1 VTETLAPIDPEGFLA
16 ADFAAK
22 GVDFVPD
29 PMVMRI
35 ADLFISG
42 RSSAKQWGLKPEEV
56 WRAISNNSDSLFAF
70 FHLLMTRDRIPL
82 IDYGSTFM
90 RSSFAKELGQLL
102 VDIHPGG
109 IYQTLK
115 QRAEEQLEK
124 TLDLSRIPAEM
135 RAEIAERR
143 KNEQQAVG
151 YDWNPDAGQKFKDD
165 KVLGSMLLG
174 GLIFGGYA
182 QMTGSDHVLQPS
194 RQALLIEATQPE
206 DAPLWGAK
214 QEAKL
219 FARLNAIVA
228 KDPRLSSTSC
238 ELPPTVLPYLMKQ
251 KPTSSTDLLH
261 KALALRDGDGDFK
274 AYREWH
280 RKLRAAWRMGAH
292 SEAEE
297 KAVIDVTQELSKRF
311 PAGKDVF
318 DAPRLWSREIGLKG
332 TVGFKAVEAGLEAES
347 PAGAKFK
354 LGLGGGPKAELE
366 ADLGKVTLSFPNWI
380 RNWLVEG
387 LQFRSHRKV
396 LLRMALAEQNFDYP
410 LLGLKALWE
419 AA

>member
-1 VTETLAPIDPEGFLA
+1 
-16 ADFAAK
+16 
-22 GVDFVPD
+22 
-29 PMVMRI
+29 
-35 ADLFISG
+35 
-42 RSSAKQWGLKPEEV
+42 
-56 WRAISNNSDSLFAF
+56 
-70 FHLLMTRDRIPL
+70 MTRDRIPL
-82 IDYGSTFM
+82 IDYGATFM
-90 RSSFAKELGQLL
+90 RSSFSKELGQLL

-115 QRAEEQLEK
+115 ERAEEQLEK

-143 KNEQQAVG
+143 RNEQEAVG
-151 YDWNPDAGQKFKDD
+151 YEWNPDAGKKFKDD

-194 RQALLIEATQPE
+194 RQALLVEATQPE
-206 DAPLWGAK
+206 SAPLWGAQ

-219 FARLNAIVA
+219 FARLNAVVA
-228 KDPRLSSTSC
+228 KDPRLSSTNR

-251 KPTSSTDLLH
+251 KPTNARELLR
-261 KALALRDGDGDFK
+261 KALALRDRDGDFK
-274 AYREWH
+274 AYRAWH
-280 RKLRAAWRMGAH
+280 RKLRAAWKMGAH

-297 KAVIDVTQELSKRF
+297 KAVIDVTRELTKRF
-311 PAGKDVF
+311 PAGKDPF
-318 DAPRLWSREIGLKG
+318 EAPRLWSREIGLKG
-332 TVGFKAVEAGLEAES
+332 TVAFKPLDAGLEAES
-347 PAGAKFK
+347 AAGAKFK
-354 LGLGGGPKAELE
+354 LGLSGGPEAELE

-396 LLRMALAEQNFDYP
+396 LLRMALADQNFDNP
-410 LLGLKALWE
+410 LLGLRALWE